1 MSGDEAYRIITQSA
15 LGSDPAIRGSTDDS
29 VPGKK
34 KHKNRDPK
42 FLSLYPMAW
51 LQDLAQTRGQ
61 KRADAGLDTSSVP
74 RLVKYV

>member
-1 MSGDEAYRIITQSA
+1 MSRDEAYQIIAQSA
-15 LGSDPAIRGSTDDS
+15 LGSDPGIRGSTADS

-34 KHKNRDPK
+34 QQKNRDPK

-51 LQDLAQTRGQ
+51 PQDLAQTRGQ